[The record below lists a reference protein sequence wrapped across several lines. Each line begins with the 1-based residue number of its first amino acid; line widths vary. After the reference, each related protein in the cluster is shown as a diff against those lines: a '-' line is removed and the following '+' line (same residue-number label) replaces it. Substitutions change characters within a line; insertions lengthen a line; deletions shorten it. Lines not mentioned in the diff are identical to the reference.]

1 MANLIPWVASV
12 IIITVYL
19 HYFLPVVAV
28 VLLGYAY
35 FAMFYRASAREV
47 KRLDSI
53 LRSLLYSHFGERY
66 VLRSL
71 ISYCLLISR
80 IPHSSLSGLS
90 TIRAYNA
97 VKRFEDAND
106 GYVDLENRA

>member
-1 MANLIPWVASV
+1 MSPTRCVSWLIQWVASV

-19 HYFLPVVAV
+19 HYFLPIVAV
-28 VLLGYAY
+28 ILLGYAY

-66 VLRSL
+66 VSRSFNKL
-71 ISYCLLISR
+71 LPSHQSYPTFQPLGFVNDTCLQCHQTL
-80 IPHSSLSGLS
+80 
-90 TIRAYNA
+90 
-97 VKRFEDAND
+97 
-106 GYVDLENRA
+106 

>member
-1 MANLIPWVASV
+1 
-12 IIITVYL
+12 VYL

-28 VLLGYAY
+28 VLLGYTY

-66 VLRSL
+66 AKSVS
-71 ISYCLLISR
+71 SYSPFSF

-97 VKRFEDAND
+97 IQRFEDAND

>member
-1 MANLIPWVASV
+1 MYIRSV
-12 IIITVYL
+12 VIITVFL

-66 VLRSL
+66 VD
-71 ISYCLLISR
+71 
-80 IPHSSLSGLS
+80 SG
-90 TIRAYNA
+90 
-97 VKRFEDAND
+97 
-106 GYVDLENRA
+106 